1 LLEWILKQ
9 KSAIY
14 SKITARRVITAF
26 MVLGLVGSSGLN
38 PKASLIELVAVL
50 NLLPRPISL
59 SRRSSVGEVTI
70 SSESSIAE
78 DDSLGGGYDQENRRE
93 RLGSGAARG
102 GDPLAVP
109 KSVEKDG
116 FCENEARRLGG
127 GGGTGPGFSVPLS
140 FREVMTLI
148 QWYPYR

>member
-1 LLEWILKQ
+1 MDSKHKSEMYLEIRAKE
-9 KSAIY
+9 
-14 SKITARRVITAF
+14 VITAF
-26 MVLGLVGSSGLN
+26 IVLGLVGSSALK

-59 SRRSSVGEVTI
+59 LRRSSVGEVAI

-78 DDSLGGGYDQENRRE
+78 DDSLGGGYDQENRRDK
-93 RLGSGAARG
+93 LGSGAARG

-148 QWYPYR
+148 QWYP